1 MKTNWFKKVSIY
13 TIECIFWQRL
23 FSQRKGESNKEA
35 SEDAS
40 TGRGQ
45 SPRERKFPPPSIDH
59 PWGRLSA
66 GWSCETAARHER
78 FPGFWRAP
86 TSDDFMLVKMVIT
99 IYYGNIFRST

>member
-1 MKTNWFKKVSIY
+1 PKQNCPAFLMKTNWLKKVSIY

-66 GWSCETAARHER
+66 GWSCETAALPR
-78 FPGFWRAP
+78 
-86 TSDDFMLVKMVIT
+86 T
-99 IYYGNIFRST
+99 ISWILESTDI